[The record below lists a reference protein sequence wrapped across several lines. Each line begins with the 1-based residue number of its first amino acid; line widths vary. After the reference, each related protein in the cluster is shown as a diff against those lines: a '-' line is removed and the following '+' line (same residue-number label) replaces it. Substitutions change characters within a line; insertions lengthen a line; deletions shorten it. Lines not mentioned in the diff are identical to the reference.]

1 MPNGNG
7 HRFEG
12 GNESRADASSGDQG
26 ASPFHDELREV
37 RSFQVGQVGQNNLDR
52 AQTPLEQFREQ
63 FPTDEAFV
71 ADHRDGSRADLGL
84 SSDASAEDLY
94 KAMAQNTFKLLTG
107 PNQYSPEY
115 LADSMKELGI
125 KSLQGLT
132 EKQVLDGLVD
142 FHSRYS
148 GYSADSG
155 PVNFEALEK
164 AMISKTLEQAKN
176 GTLPI
181 DTD

>member
-12 GNESRADASSGDQG
+12 GNESRTDASGGDQG
-26 ASPFHDELREV
+26 VSPFHQELREV
-37 RSFQVGQVGQNNLDR
+37 RSFQVGQAGQDNQDR
-52 AQTPLEQFREQ
+52 AQTPLDQFREQ

-71 ADHRDGSRADLGL
+71 QDHREGSRADVGL
-84 SSDASAEDLY
+84 SADASSEDLY

-107 PNQYSPEY
+107 PNEYSPEY
-115 LADSMKELGI
+115 LAEAMKELGI

-142 FHSRYS
+142 FQSRYS
-148 GYSADSG
+148 GYSAGSG
-155 PVNFEALEK
+155 PVNYEALEK
-164 AMISKTLEQAKN
+164 AMIAKTLQQAKT

>member
-7 HRFEG
+7 QRFEG
-12 GNESRADASSGDQG
+12 GNEFLANASNSDQG
-26 ASPFHDELREV
+26 VSPFHDELREV
-37 RSFQVGQVGQNNLDR
+37 RSFHVGV
-52 AQTPLEQFREQ
+52 QTPLEQFREQ
-63 FPTDEAFV
+63 YPTDEAFV
-71 ADHRDGSRADLGL
+71 TDYRDGSRADLGL

-107 PNQYSPEY
+107 PNEYSPEY

-125 KSLQGLT
+125 NSLQGLT
-132 EKQVLDGLVD
+132 EKQVLDGLID

-148 GYSADSG
+148 GYSAGSG

-164 AMISKTLEQAKN
+164 AMISKTLEQAKE